1 VPATVPKYSLPEP
14 YLGTRNPIPADINPS
29 SRFSTNLA
37 QHGLPPNYYNERVNG
52 PETNNSRARMIENVE
67 LLTKLDK

>member
-29 SRFSTNLA
+29 KSIFN
-37 QHGLPPNYYNERVNG
+37 
-52 PETNNSRARMIENVE
+52 
-67 LLTKLDK
+67 